1 MKTKSSMQKEGT
13 KKDYEYMQ
21 MSEITRRHYNITL
34 PISYIIIMDSK
45 GKIAS
50 RVAKAPPPR
59 GRGSFAT
66 PRQNRG
72 W

>member
-1 MKTKSSMQKEGT
+1 
-13 KKDYEYMQ
+13 
-21 MSEITRRHYNITL
+21 MSEITRRHCNITL